1 MKEVFEVEKIKNS
14 FIAKFISVILIA
26 LLTAVFVF
34 SSVALVFGVSANL
47 YSESK
52 NKLELS
58 DILEDN
64 LRSVLDD
71 ILWRIDVANETFPNV
86 SDNLMYEVTDED
98 GKILY
103 SDVDESKS
111 MLSYAQNC
119 YSKPYGY
126 TYYEN
131 DSYVNEENTDTE
143 TTSLAG
149 ETTQT
154 APKRINYTLTVHLK
168 NELKE
173 KDIFY
178 YITEIYNYIANNEKN
193 LLIASAF
200 SAVLILALF
209 VYLMCAAGHK
219 KGENGIHISLFDK
232 VPYDISALLTAGSVG
247 AVLALIVAATESISN
262 TTYYNNSLLPFI
274 PAFYALTVV
283 AVSILLTLFC
293 ITTAVRIKLRTLIKS
308 SLFYIIIKFIFKHI
322 KRFFAFCGYT
332 IRRIPTMWKS
342 VLIISGIFM
351 INFILIM
358 ITVSGG
364 EGAALLLLLFD
375 LAIGVSAVLFC
386 IMFSDIKMGT
396 EKIANGNTD
405 TKINEYR
412 MIGDLRY
419 HAENINSI
427 NNGIARAVEQ
437 KMKSERFK
445 TELITN
451 VSHDIKTPLTSIINY
466 VNLLSKESIDN
477 ENAEEYIEVLT
488 RQSSK
493 LKKLIDDLLE
503 ASKASTGNLAVNF
516 SKIEI
521 GTLLSQTIGE
531 YEERFAENAL
541 DIVLNPCSQMLYIS
555 ADNRHMWR
563 IFDNIF
569 NNIAKYAQPNTRVY
583 IDVNE
588 NDGAVQIMFKNISKE
603 QLNISGEELVERFVR
618 GDSSR
623 NTEGSGL
630 GLSIARSLAELQK
643 GRFDVQIDGD
653 LFKVK
658 LVFPIVNE

>member
-1 MKEVFEVEKIKNS
+1 MEKIKNS
-14 FIAKFISVILIA
+14 FTAKFMSVILIA

-34 SSVALVFGVSANL
+34 SSAALVLGVSANL

-52 NKLELS
+52 NKVELS
-58 DILEDN
+58 ELLEDN
-64 LRSVLDD
+64 LHSALNYIV
-71 ILWRIDVANETFPNV
+71 WRIDVVNEIFPSV
-86 SDNLMYEVTDED
+86 SDNLMYEIKDEN

-103 SDVDESKS
+103 SDVDESQS
-111 MLSYAQNC
+111 MLSYAENC
-119 YSKPYGY
+119 FSRNYGY
-126 TYYEN
+126 VYSE
-131 DSYVNEENTDTE
+131 DEVDADEENVSGVE
-143 TTSLAG
+143 TTSRHEITDIAS
-149 ETTQT
+149 
-154 APKRINYTLTVHLK
+154 KRINYTLTVHLK
-168 NELKE
+168 KELKE

-178 YITEIYNYIANNEKN
+178 YTTEIYNYIANNEKN
-193 LLIASAF
+193 LLTASAF

-219 KGENGIHISLFDK
+219 KGENDIYVSRVDK
-232 VPYDISALLTAGSVG
+232 IPFDISFLLTAGSIG
-247 AVLALIVAATESISN
+247 AIFALVAAATENISE

-283 AVSILLTLFC
+283 AVSILLTAFC
-293 ITTAVRIKLRTLIKS
+293 ITTAVRIKSRNLIKS
-308 SLFYIIIKFIFKHI
+308 SLAYIVIRFIFKQI
-322 KRFFAFCGYT
+322 KRVFSFFGYT
-332 IRRIPTMWKS
+332 LRRIPTIWKS
-342 VLIISGIFM
+342 VLIIFGIFM
-351 INFILIM
+351 IHFILIM

-386 IMFSDIKMGT
+386 IMFSDIKTGT
-396 EKIANGNTD
+396 EKIAEGKTEE
-405 TKINEYR
+405 KINAYR
-412 MIGDLRY
+412 MIGDLKC

-427 NNGIARAVEQ
+427 NDGIARAVEQ

-466 VNLLSKESIDN
+466 VDLLSKESIDN

-503 ASKASTGNLAVNF
+503 ASKASTGNLSVNF

-531 YEERFAENAL
+531 YEERFAQNSLE
-541 DIVLNPCSQMLYIS
+541 IVLNPCSQMLYVS
-555 ADNRHMWR
+555 ADNRHIWR

-588 NDGAVQIMFKNISKE
+588 SGGAVQIMFKNISKE
-603 QLNISGEELVERFVR
+603 QLNISGEELMERFVR

-630 GLSIARSLAELQK
+630 GLSIARSLAELQN

-658 LVFPIVNE
+658 LVFPLINE

>member
-1 MKEVFEVEKIKNS
+1 MEKVKNS
-14 FIAKFISVILIA
+14 FTAKLLSVILIA

-34 SSVALVFGVSANL
+34 SSVALALGVSANL

-52 NKLELS
+52 NKVELS
-58 DILEDN
+58 ELLEDN
-64 LRSVLDD
+64 LHSALNYLV
-71 ILWRIDVANETFPNV
+71 WRIDVVNEIFPSV
-86 SDNLMYEVTDED
+86 SDNLMYEIKDEN

-103 SDVDESKS
+103 SDVEESQS
-111 MLSYAQNC
+111 MLSYAENC
-119 YSKPYGY
+119 YSRNYGY
-126 TYYEN
+126 VYSEDGVYA
-131 DSYVNEENTDTE
+131 DEENVIGVE
-143 TTSLAG
+143 TTSRH
-149 ETTQT
+149 EITDITS
-154 APKRINYTLTVHLK
+154 KRIYYTLTVHLK

-193 LLIASAF
+193 LLIASVF

-219 KGENGIHISLFDK
+219 KGENNIHISFFDK
-232 VPYDISALLTAGSVG
+232 IPYDISTLLTAGSIG
-247 AVLALIVAATESISN
+247 AIFALVAAATENISEA
-262 TTYYNNSLLPFI
+262 TYYNNSLLPFI
-274 PAFYALTVV
+274 PSFYALTVV
-283 AVSILLTLFC
+283 AASILLTVFC
-293 ITTAVRIKLRTLIKS
+293 ITTAVRLKTRTLIKS
-308 SLFYIIIKFIFKHI
+308 SLVYIVIRFIFKQI
-322 KRFFAFCGYT
+322 KRIISFCGYT
-332 IRRIPTMWKS
+332 IRRIPTIWKS
-342 VLIISGIFM
+342 ALIIFGVLAV
-351 INFILIM
+351 NFILIM
-358 ITVSGG
+358 ITVFGG

-375 LAIGVSAVLFC
+375 LAIAVSAVLFC
-386 IMFSDIKMGT
+386 IMFSDIKKGT

-412 MIGDLRY
+412 MIGDLKY

-427 NNGIARAVEQ
+427 NDGIARAVEQ

-466 VNLLSKESIDN
+466 VDLLSKESIDN
-477 ENAEEYIEVLT
+477 DNAEEYIEVLT

-503 ASKASTGNLAVNF
+503 ASKASTGNLSVNF
-516 SKIEI
+516 SEIEI

-531 YEERFAENAL
+531 YEDRFYENSL
-541 DIVLNPCSQMLYIS
+541 ETVLNICEKQMFIS

-583 IDVNE
+583 IDVIE
-588 NDGAVQIMFKNISKE
+588 NSGAVQIMFKNISKE
-603 QLNISGEELVERFVR
+603 QLNISGEELMERFVR

-658 LVFPIVNE
+658 LVFPLIVK